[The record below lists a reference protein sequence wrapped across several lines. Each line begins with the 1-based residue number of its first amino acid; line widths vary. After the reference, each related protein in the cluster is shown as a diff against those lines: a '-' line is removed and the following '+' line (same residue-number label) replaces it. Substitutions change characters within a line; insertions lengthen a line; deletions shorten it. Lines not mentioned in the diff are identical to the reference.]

1 MGHAPTAKRMMI
13 TGQLYQPELFVF
25 FGGGWR

>member
-13 TGQLYQPELFVF
+13 TGQLYQPELFF
-25 FGGGWR
+25 FWTGGGV